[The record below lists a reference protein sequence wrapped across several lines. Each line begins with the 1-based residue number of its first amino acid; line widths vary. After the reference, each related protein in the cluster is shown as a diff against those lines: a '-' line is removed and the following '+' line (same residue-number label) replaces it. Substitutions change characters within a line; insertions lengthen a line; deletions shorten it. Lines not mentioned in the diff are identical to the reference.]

1 MRTWGAAAILGAAVL
16 VLPGCVNREAQ
27 EQAKRTQE
35 FVSQPAT
42 VVETLAVQGRD
53 LPALIEVTGSI
64 AARDEVSVGPVLPGR
79 LVAVYVRE
87 GDQVSA
93 GQLIAQQDT
102 RDAMAQYRQAQ
113 AQVDAARSSLDQAI
127 ADSKAGPARV
137 NASIRAAEARLAQA
151 QESLSKLRAGSRDQ
165 ERAQAEAAVARAKS
179 DLDAAKLNLD
189 RMRNLYREGAI
200 AKADVEVAENRY
212 ETALAGYN
220 SALEQRSLV
229 REGAR
234 PEDIAIA
241 QQEVNAAREALAA
254 ERANKALDPTYQQRI
269 DAARA
274 NLRAA
279 QEGVQLAR
287 KSLEDLSIRSPFSGK
302 VSGRPLQA
310 GTVASPGMVIAR
322 LIGAQETFFEAEI
335 PEKELSKVQIG
346 APVTVTVDALQGMVL
361 TGTVTAIDPQAS
373 DVGRLYSLRVSIN
386 EAVAG
391 LQPGMFARGQLKT
404 GTMENVFL
412 VPADAVIRDGEK
424 SYVFLKEGDKAV
436 RAEVTVGPTE
446 KGQTQVMGLTDGDQ
460 LIVKG
465 QSGLIDGAQVK
476 LDEGGGEESASE
488 PEDAE
493 AGH

>member
-1 MRTWGAAAILGAAVL
+1 MRIWGAAAVLGAAVL

-27 EQAKRTQE
+27 AQAKRTQE
-35 FVSQPAT
+35 FVSEPAT
-42 VVETLAVQGRD
+42 VVETLAVQGQD
-53 LPALIEVTGSI
+53 LPAVIEVTGSI
-64 AARDEVSVGPVLPGR
+64 AARDKVSVGPVMPGR

-87 GDQVSA
+87 GDMVSA

-113 AQVDAARSSLDQAI
+113 AQVDAARSSLNQAI

-151 QESLSKLRAGSRDQ
+151 EQNLAKLRAGARDQ
-165 ERAQAEAAVARAKS
+165 EKAQADAAVNRAKS
-179 DLDAAKLNLD
+179 DLDSAKLNLD

-200 AKADVEVAENRY
+200 AKAELEVAENRY
-212 ETALAGYN
+212 ETALSAYE

-274 NLRAA
+274 NLRSA

-287 KSLEDLSIRSPFSGK
+287 KALDDLSIRSPFSGK

-310 GTVASPGMVIAR
+310 GAVVSPGMVIAE
-322 LIGAQETFFEAEI
+322 LVGADQTFFEAEI
-335 PEKELSKVQIG
+335 PEKDLTKVQIG
-346 APVTVTVDALQGMVL
+346 ATVTVTIDALQGAVV
-361 TGTVTAIDPQAS
+361 TGTVTAIDPLPS
-373 DVGRLYSLRVSIN
+373 DVGRLYTLRVSIN
-386 EAVAG
+386 EALG
-391 LQPGMFARGQLKT
+391 NLQPGMFARGQLKT
-404 GTMENVFL
+404 GTIEDVFL
-412 VPADAVIRDGEK
+412 VPAEAIIRDGEK
-424 SYVFLKEGDKAV
+424 NYVFLMEGDKAV
-436 RAEVTVGPTE
+436 RVEVTTGPTE
-446 KGQTQVMGLTDGDQ
+446 DGTTQVMGLTDGDQ

-465 QSGLIDGAQVK
+465 QSGLIDGALVK
-476 LDEGGGEESASE
+476 LDDGGGEEPAPE
-488 PEDAE
+488 PEEQA